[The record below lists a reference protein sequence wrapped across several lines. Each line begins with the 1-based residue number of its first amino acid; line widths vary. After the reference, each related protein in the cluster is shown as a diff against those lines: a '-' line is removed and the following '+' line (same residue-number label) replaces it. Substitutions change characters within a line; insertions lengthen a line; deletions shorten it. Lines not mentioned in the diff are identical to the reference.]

1 MNIASINQDKIKIDI
16 VDENQEIKVVF
27 SGDLD
32 MADPGPLLDPF
43 FGNIH
48 EEIISGGIKKV
59 ILDFNNLTFLNSSG
73 IKTIAKWI
81 MKLAVMPEDKR
92 YKMIIRQNKGITW
105 QATSLPTLTYLVPGA
120 VVVE

>member
-1 MNIASINQDKIKIDI
+1 MNIAGINQDKIKIDI
-16 VDENQEIKVVF
+16 VNEDQGVKVVF

-32 MADPGPLLDPF
+32 LADPGPILDPF
-43 FGNIH
+43 FGKIH
-48 EEIISGGIKKV
+48 EEIISSSIPSV
-59 ILDFNNLTFLNSSG
+59 ILDFNDLTFLNSSG

-81 MKLAVMPEDKR
+81 MKLAVLPEDQK